1 MLIKVLGVLPGHLW
15 GSAIM
20 FTPEEF
26 TTERVETKLTAIFG
40 GKSRAEINTLAKGM
54 HVNHVDAA
62 PAKPKGGALVKRK
75 AFDGPD
81 MHSNLGIMRCHNCAG
96 VHNNMNCIGPHKNI
110 ACPKRAHDQSLKVF
124 RRNIWLEPTR
134 RVRSDHYEPTPK
146 TMGKGKGKFRAERK
160 EIPTEDCLPKDVPC
174 KAVQAKQPASPVPSL
189 TPPSGTFDAMDTDE
203 PMELFDMAVNHGDV
217 NAPGIVTDQ
226 AMQTTA
232 QELDRIAMELED
244 MVRSMYPFLL
254 ECGNGLTSESWV
266 LDSGCGFGLTSDA
279 SKLVEQ
285 RPNNGYMFT
294 FAEGSKHTNTHVGTV
309 KLYLR
314 GPNGVKPFLL
324 ENIALVPHAK
334 SNILSE
340 YWLQRGGYKI
350 VSSPTGEF
358 KFVLYGNMLVF
369 VAKAINEAYHV
380 QNQTVRER

>member
-1 MLIKVLGVLPGHLW
+1 MLVKVLGVLPGHLW
-15 GSAIM
+15 GSVIM

-40 GKSRAEINTLAKGM
+40 GKNRAEINALAKGM

-75 AFDGPD
+75 AFDGSD

-146 TMGKGKGKFRAERK
+146 TMGKGKGKGKFQAERK
-160 EIPTEDCLPKDVPC
+160 EIPTEDCLP
-174 KAVQAKQPASPVPSL
+174 KQPASPVPSL

-203 PMELFDMAVNHGDV
+203 PMELFDIAVNHGDV

-232 QELDRIAMELED
+232 QELDRMAMDLED
-244 MVRSMYPFLL
+244 M
-254 ECGNGLTSESWV
+254 
-266 LDSGCGFGLTSDA
+266 DA
-279 SKLVEQ
+279 
-285 RPNNGYMFT
+285 
-294 FAEGSKHTNTHVGTV
+294 GS
-309 KLYLR
+309 
-314 GPNGVKPFLL
+314 
-324 ENIALVPHAK
+324 A
-334 SNILSE
+334 
-340 YWLQRGGYKI
+340 
-350 VSSPTGEF
+350 
-358 KFVLYGNMLVF
+358 
-369 VAKAINEAYHV
+369 
-380 QNQTVRER
+380 